1 MNNQIHI
8 RKHHAG
14 NPLLKTG
21 LALALAMCAAGAMA
35 CTGMYAGRKV
45 SADGTVLIGRTVDT
59 SPWTS
64 CHMIRV
70 TPRVENQPGRVYAG
84 MRSGVT
90 WNLPPTTWKFISTP
104 RISSLYRGV
113 MDSACINEKGLAVS
127 GTVTASTNAKTL
139 AADPFVKA
147 GFGEDSLPGLLI
159 QCCATAREAIDLLG
173 RVIAAKGHDNAE
185 TYMLAD
191 KDEAWYVEVYTG
203 HQWVAVRMPEDKVAV
218 YGNQFM
224 LRSLDLSSADVLH
237 SPGIVSVPEK
247 AGTLVRDAAGNI
259 DLFRSYAS
267 PLRDYSNYRTWFGH
281 ATFAPGTA
289 GKYAENRP
297 MPMFFAPE
305 KKVSIPDMF
314 ELMRSRYEGKGRC
327 PDETGDQ
334 NVRVIGTTKQAT
346 CHVLSLDS
354 RLPEKTRAT
363 MWVCLANAEHSVFMP
378 VNAAVERSAWGY
390 EFDHKDGMFRPDT
403 TLPGVAFRRLCAL
416 AEEKRYWYGSK
427 VREYWRAEERRFLRE
442 YPAIVAG
449 GDGGRITRYTVAAEE
464 KALADARRMFDEL
477 MAYAIQNNRI
487 KGDGSGADFQPAA
500 PYRPKTAGHRT
511 KVLFFFDTEDFTCD
525 ESSNA
530 IRDIAN
536 ILHEEGVRGQF
547 AMVGQLGPFL
557 TEMKRKDV
565 IDALKHHLI
574 GSQTLYHSKHPNIV
588 EYGDIEDYDAA
599 YKRTW
604 EEEKLGFDLL
614 EKALGQRSTWCSVFP
629 GPANSYVGLYVH
641 SKLGSP
647 FFGGGNMSFTPAER
661 DAAWFVNQFHL
672 PYYKKLHLE
681 SFIPPNRMVDIPR
694 RLDEL
699 ATREVVTL
707 YMHPHMALSKRH
719 WDGPNF
725 NPRDP
730 VEWGKWRPT
739 PKRDKMD
746 VAIYYDRF
754 RTLVRAL
761 VKDGR
766 FEVTD
771 CERLYKSFARRVPIG
786 KAEVGQIRRSLDR
799 RLGPIASRWCVSDAF
814 QAAVKLLRGEKSH
827 MPGYVYGFLHPPKG
841 VEKAT
846 KVKASDLKAVAAK
859 IDLGTF
865 IPPEIEVGGVKI
877 GPADFLYAA
886 LEVIDTG
893 ADEVTVKPRDQLG
906 PIHQLM
912 PTLATYSMKGGWGL
926 FMDSFEDKY
935 LTARLRLQLW
945 TLWYEPSIEARFT
958 QTAWQGDTE

>member
-1 MNNQIHI
+1 MNM
-8 RKHHAG
+8 KMKSLCVSLAV
-14 NPLLKTG
+14 
-21 LALALAMCAAGAMA
+21 ALAASRAAA

-59 SPWTS
+59 APWTS
-64 CHMIRV
+64 CHRIVV
-70 TPRVENQPGRVYAG
+70 TPRVENVPGRVFCG
-84 MRSGVT
+84 TKTGVT
-90 WNLPPTTWKFISTP
+90 WDLPATTWKFISTP
-104 RISSLYRGV
+104 RMTSLGRGV
-113 MDSACINEKGLAVS
+113 MDSACVNEKGLVVS
-127 GTVTASTNAKTL
+127 GTVTAATDAKIV
-139 AADPFVKA
+139 AVDPFVKT

-159 QCCATAREAIDLLG
+159 QCCATAREAVELLG
-173 RVIAAKGHDNAE
+173 RAIAAKGHDNAE
-185 TYMLAD
+185 TYMVAD
-191 KDEAWYVEVYTG
+191 KDEGWYVEVYSG
-203 HQWVAVRMPEDKVAV
+203 HQWAAVRMPDDKVAV

-224 LRSLDLSSADVLH
+224 LRSFDPSSPDSLSSPD
-237 SPGIVSVPEK
+237 IVAVPEK
-247 AGTLVRDAAGNI
+247 AGRLRRDPDGKM
-259 DLFRSYAS
+259 DLLRSYAP

-281 ATFAPGTA
+281 RTFAPKTA
-289 GKYAENRP
+289 GKYDVGRP
-297 MPMFFAPE
+297 MPMFFEPE
-305 KKVSIPDMF
+305 RKVSIQDMF
-314 ELMRSRYEGKGRC
+314 ELMRARYEGTGRC
-327 PDETGDQ
+327 PEETGDQ
-334 NVRVIGTTKQAT
+334 DVRVIGTTKQAT
-346 CHVLSLDS
+346 CHVLSVDP
-354 RLPEKTRAT
+354 RLPEATRAT
-363 MWVCLANAEHSVFMP
+363 MWACLANAEHSVFLP
-378 VNAAVERSAWGY
+378 VNAAVGASAWGFD
-390 EFDHKDGMFRPDT
+390 FDHKDAMFRTD
-403 TLPGVAFRRLCAL
+403 GVFPAMAFRRLCAL
-416 AEEKRYWYGSK
+416 AEQKRYWYGRG
-427 VREYWRAEERRFLRE
+427 VRAFWRGEERRFLRE

-449 GDGGRITRYTVAAEE
+449 GDRAKITAYTVAAER
-464 KALADARRMFDEL
+464 KALADAKRILDEL
-477 MAYAIQNNRI
+477 LAYAAENNRI
-487 KGDGSGADFQPAA
+487 KGDGSGATYQPYT
-500 PYRPKTAGHRT
+500 PFVPKGSAHRT

-525 ESSNA
+525 ESNDA

-536 ILHEEGVRGQF
+536 ILHGEGVRGQF

-557 TEMKRKDV
+557 TEKKRQDV
-565 IDALKHHLI
+565 VDALKHHLV
-574 GSQTLYHSKHPNIV
+574 GSQTLYHSRHPNIV

-599 YKRTW
+599 YRRTW
-604 EEEKLGFDLL
+604 EEEKRGFDLL

-647 FFGGGNMSFTPAER
+647 FFGGGNMSFTPGER

-694 RLDEL
+694 QLDEL

-707 YMHPHMALSKRH
+707 YMHPHMALSSQH

-739 PKRDKMD
+739 PKRDKTD
-746 VAIYYDRF
+746 VAIYYDRL
-754 RTLVRAL
+754 RTLVRTL
-761 VKDGR
+761 VNDPR

-771 CERLYKSFARRVPIG
+771 CERLERAFAKRVPI
-786 KAEVGQIRRSLDR
+786 ARQEISDIRKSLAV
-799 RLGPIASRWCVSDAF
+799 RLGPIGSRWCVADAF
-814 QAAVKLLRGEKSH
+814 QAVVKILRGEKSH

-846 KVKASDLKAVAAK
+846 KVKAADLRAAAAK

-865 IPPEIEVGGVKI
+865 MPPEIEVGGVKI

-945 TLWYEPSIEARFT
+945 TLRYEPSIETRYT
-958 QTAWQGDTE
+958 QTAWRDCEE